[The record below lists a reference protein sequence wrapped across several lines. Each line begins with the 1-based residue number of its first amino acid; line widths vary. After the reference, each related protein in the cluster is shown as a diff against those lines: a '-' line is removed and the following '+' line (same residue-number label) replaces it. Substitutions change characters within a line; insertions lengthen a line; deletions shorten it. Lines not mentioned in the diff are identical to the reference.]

1 LGYVEGST
9 IAIEWRFAE
18 GKLNRLLALAGDLV
32 RLNVDVIVTGGSG
45 SNPHRQ
51 GSDQDNSYRYGEGQ
65 RSGRGR
71 FYRHT
76 CASRRKHNRSDQ
88 CFFGLSGKRLEL
100 LRDTIP
106 KLFRVAVLGNSTNPA
121 NAQALKETENAAQAL
136 GLKLEYLDMPK
147 ADELRAY
154 STRWAKH
161 NLRLS

>member
-1 LGYVEGST
+1 MAKDSDPVGDGF
-9 IAIEWRFAE
+9 IAI
-18 GKLNRLLALAGDLV
+18 LARPGENITGLT
-32 RLNVDVIVTGGSG
+32 NVS
-45 SNPHRQ
+45 S
-51 GSDQDNSYRYGEGQ
+51 E
-65 RSGRGR
+65 
-71 FYRHT
+71 
-76 CASRRKHNRSDQ
+76 
-88 CFFGLSGKRLEL
+88 LSGKRLEL

-136 GLKLEYLDMPK
+136 GLKLEYLDMQK